1 MANRA
6 TVVLGEKEFQIREL
20 PTKPAEAWR
29 KRLGD
34 ELQPIMNVLQQI
46 PAMLKDGKVGGL
58 AEMEISEQLL
68 QAILEPVKVLAIDS
82 LSTARELVITYSP
95 VLEAERAWLE
105 ANACDSEFVEALVEC
120 IKLAFPFGS
129 LMPVVQRAVKLG
141 QAKRPT

>member
-34 ELQPIMNVLQQI
+34 ELQPIMDVLQQI
-46 PAMLKDGKVGGL
+46 PAMLKGGKVGGL

-68 QAILEPVKVLAIDS
+68 QAILEPVKTLALGS
-82 LSTARELVITYSP
+82 LSVARELVITYSP
-95 VLEAERAWLE
+95 TLSAEREWLE
-105 ANACDSEFVEALVEC
+105 ATACDSEFVEALVEC